1 MFHQFSLNEDDTALL
16 GLPQPWQI
24 RGWCMRA
31 DRIICPR
38 GKTLLTSY
46 GTLRIPRSVFHKS
59 MSKDILTML
68 VASGLTVDIR
78 RIPWGCFWG
87 EIPTGDREKDFEL
100 LADLLEGFE

>member
-1 MFHQFSLNEDDTALL
+1 
-16 GLPQPWQI
+16 
-24 RGWCMRA
+24 
-31 DRIICPR
+31 
-38 GKTLLTSY
+38 
-46 GTLRIPRSVFHKS
+46 
-59 MSKDILTML
+59 ML